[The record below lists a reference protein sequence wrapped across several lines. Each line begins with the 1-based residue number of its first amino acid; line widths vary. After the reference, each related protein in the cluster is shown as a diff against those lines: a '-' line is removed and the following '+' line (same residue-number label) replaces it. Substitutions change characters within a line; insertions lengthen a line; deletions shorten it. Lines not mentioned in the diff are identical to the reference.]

1 MFAILDKQTGKRYG
15 QAHFIN
21 EVVDFIRSD
30 KGRAP
35 CYELI
40 EGLIAKREGR
50 SPTVRTMTRPD
61 LFEGTPPRVGVNG
74 GAVMVN
80 DGAVVQ
86 VDRGPDVDDLRDR
99 QGPAAC
105 HRGERKPRVVRLP
118 AF

>member
-1 MFAILDKQTGKRYG
+1 MFAILDKQTGMRYG

-50 SPTVRTMTRPD
+50 SPTVRTMTLGD
-61 LFEGTPPRVGVNG
+61 VQGVPSYL
-74 GAVMVN
+74 
-80 DGAVVQ
+80 
-86 VDRGPDVDDLRDR
+86 RGRTYSRAP
-99 QGPAAC
+99 
-105 HRGERKPRVVRLP
+105 HRES
-118 AF
+118 A

>member
-40 EGLIAKREGR
+40 EGDVQGVPSYLRGRTYSRAPHRE
-50 SPTVRTMTRPD
+50 S
-61 LFEGTPPRVGVNG
+61 
-74 GAVMVN
+74 A
-80 DGAVVQ
+80 
-86 VDRGPDVDDLRDR
+86 
-99 QGPAAC
+99 
-105 HRGERKPRVVRLP
+105 
-118 AF
+118 